1 MPIAGT
7 NFANTY
13 VFGRGELFVDLFD
26 NNGNKTGERFLGN
39 CPGFSL
45 NIESEQFEHFS
56 STGGLR
62 KKDLT
67 VTLSVNFNAE
77 ITCDDVS
84 AQNLALFL
92 GGTVSTVTQTATPV
106 TNEAITVNQ
115 DREYQLGATSG
126 NPMGV
131 QDVTSVV
138 VTNVAGTTTYVLNT
152 DYRLD
157 AAKARIYII
166 RGGAIANGTIVHV
179 DYTPTAGTITRVSSG
194 GSGSQTGAIRFI
206 SDNAAGPNRDLYI
219 ASASLSPSGELPLIT
234 EDELASFTLAVG
246 INERDSGTPQIIIDG
261 RRIGS

>member
-7 NFANTY
+7 NFSNTY

-26 NNGNKTGERFLGN
+26 SNGAKTGERFLGN

-106 TNEAITVNQ
+106 TNEAIVVRQ
-115 DREYQLGATSG
+115 DREYQLGATSN
-126 NPMGV
+126 NPLGV

-138 VTNVAGTTTYVLNT
+138 VTNVAGSTTYVLNT

-166 RGGAIANGTIVHV
+166 PGGGIANGTTVHV

-261 RRIGS
+261 RRAA